1 MPDDREQ
8 QSSERVERVARD
20 LMAGKRL
27 KIGPADAS
35 DRGAIMAAAALAGAR
50 EPFPRMP
57 PAFRRRL
64 QSALERGRE
73 PGVMSRRTALVAGL
87 AAAVGAVTG
96 AAMARLMPEPAA
108 HPVGR
113 GGGIQNRIP
122 AVRWY
127 DAGPLSAFKEGLPV
141 RFQAGAVGTYL
152 IRRGESVKALSSVCT
167 HLPCELAWG
176 AETSSFNC
184 PCHNVAFDGDG
195 FQITTPEGYPLPP
208 LPQLDVRVTASGRV
222 EVAGP

>member
-1 MPDDREQ
+1 MPDDKEEQ
-8 QSSERVERVARD
+8 SAERVERVARD

-35 DRGAIMAAAALAGAR
+35 DRDAIMAAAALAGAR
-50 EPFPRMP
+50 EPFPRMS

-64 QSALERGRE
+64 QAALERGRE
-73 PGVMSRRTALVAGL
+73 PGVLSRRTALIAGL

-96 AAMARLMPEPAA
+96 AAMTRLVPEPAA
-108 HPVGR
+108 RAVAR

-127 DAGPLSAFKEGLPV
+127 DAGPLSAFREGLPV
-141 RFQAGAVGTYL
+141 RFQAGAVGAYL
-152 IRRGESVKALSSVCT
+152 IRRGQAVKALSSVCT

-176 AETSSFNC
+176 AETSAFNC
-184 PCHNVAFDGDG
+184 PCHNVAFDSDG
-195 FQITTPEGYPLPP
+195 FQVATPEDYPLPP
-208 LPQLDVRVTASGRV
+208 LPQLDVRITATGRV